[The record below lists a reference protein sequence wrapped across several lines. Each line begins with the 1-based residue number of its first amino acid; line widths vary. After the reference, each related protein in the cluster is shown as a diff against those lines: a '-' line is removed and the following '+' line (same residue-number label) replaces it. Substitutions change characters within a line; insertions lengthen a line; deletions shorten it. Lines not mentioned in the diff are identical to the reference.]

1 MVLYMAGTICFGVLA
16 ETWID
21 PDTGFK
27 WTYRLEGDT
36 AAIYGGIYCAIS
48 PSPTGTLTIPS
59 RLGGRPVTII
69 GAGSFCDCSGL
80 TSVTIPKGVTI
91 IGQNAFSGC
100 SGLTS
105 VTIPDSVTS
114 IMGSAFEGCS
124 GLTNVVIGIGVT
136 SIDNSAFSGCSGLT
150 SVTIPDSVT
159 SIWGYAFKGCSG
171 LTSVT
176 IPDSVTIIGGYAFE
190 GCSGLTSVTI
200 PDSVTSI
207 GGHAF
212 LGCNGLEDDNGFVV
226 LNGVVHEYFGVDGD
240 VTIPDGVVS
249 INDSA
254 FSDHKGLTSVTIPD
268 SVTSIGDSAFWG
280 CSGLTGI
287 FIPNSVMSIGNAA
300 FDNCDGLSQII
311 IPNSVTNIGYGA
323 FSDCVGLTN
332 VIISEGVSI
341 IGCFAFG
348 GCLNL
353 SSLIIPNSVTNIDS
367 GAFSQCDLEHVS
379 ISSNVFFISDT
390 AFYYKCNSLMSYDVS
405 PDNPNYM
412 SKNGLLLSKDGTKI
426 IGSSINGD
434 VVIPEG
440 VASISTWPTFYYVE
454 NMTSL
459 SIPSSVTE
467 IDFEYFYT
475 CSSLTSIVV
484 AADNPTYLSSCGH
497 LLSKDGATLM
507 VGVNGNGEIP
517 NGVRDISPSAFRGRY
532 LSSVTI
538 PDSVTNIGKYAFFN
552 CANLSSIVFEGN
564 APSVVNTSF
573 KNVSNSCCIKVRFGS
588 VGWAV
593 DIPGEWQGVPI
604 DYTVPVLKFNANG
617 GILGETVH
625 VSDGGMVGE
634 LPVPMR
640 TGYAFAGWFT
650 GAVDGDKIE
659 PGRLLDRS
667 VRVYAHWMPNQYEV
681 TFDANGGEGGM
692 SVTQDFNTLLNPPVV
707 TREHYQFL
715 GWSPEAPTVIPASNM
730 TYTAQWK
737 CDWDFV
743 ELDDGTLAITG
754 VTTNLG
760 ENVVIPDEIDGK
772 PVRRIARIE
781 FGNCG
786 GLRNLTIPDCTT
798 EFLCGVPGLLQVKF
812 DSAFDTTSTI
822 DDAGNVANVSGVVA
836 AYQKASASPWE
847 FSDPLTG
854 KKYSWSESNSTY
866 AYFGQ
871 MYMTVGKTYVF
882 GANFDDNAYVKV
894 DGNVLIRTSTS
905 ESVFSNSSTVYVG
918 KYLCGETG
926 WHDVEFRLGDISG
939 AKGGW
944 GSTGKRWSDDFGL
957 GYRDDGGTTTTQS
970 QWKKLL
976 DAGDGTLFRCFGV
989 GGGFVGCEGLKSI
1002 TMPWH
1007 LLSSMT
1013 ELFPD
1018 AYTNIESIV
1027 LTGDAVSVPT
1037 NAFAGCSS
1045 LRELVLPACVADI
1058 GAAAFRNCR
1067 GLIELEIPNGVT
1079 NIGSYAFYGCSG
1091 LTSVTIP
1098 EGVENIC
1105 DYAFRDCRSL
1115 IVAYVPERLRGKL
1128 SANVFEG
1135 CHSDF
1140 AIFYYPYTMRDG
1152 GAASWR
1158 VDPDNLHGDDEQSL
1172 RSGAIGNEEESLLEM
1187 TVPRAGRLS
1196 FWWKASSEHDGDSV
1210 FDGAYL
1216 TIDDKPVGG
1225 LDADSYAL
1233 WGVAVG
1239 GETGWT
1245 NVVLDIVGKGPHKI
1259 RWTYRKDEVD
1269 EGSVGD
1275 DCVWVSGIEFDPE
1288 PFSFAECLND
1298 AELSVTTEGDL
1309 PWGRIQEAAQSH
1321 DGVASLRSGAIGND
1335 QSSTLKI
1342 QVDGAGELSFWWK
1355 VSSERTVRNKRHDGC
1370 SFLVDGTEKLY
1381 MDGTT
1386 NDWQMVMVTI
1396 EGDGAHELT
1405 WTYQKDA
1412 SDNNE
1417 VGEDCAWLD
1426 EVVWVPHID
1435 PIPVVALDA
1444 TPDVVTNAIDFA
1456 GFADAAVKAAIG
1468 GSAAEYN
1475 AFKTWADGVKGVTG
1489 DALAG
1494 EAAVVANEHA
1504 AAAYLLG
1511 AERLFEYEPTVEIGE
1526 LSIGEGEN
1534 AGTTAMAVVVT
1545 VKDGEMVVAV
1555 DAEKVA
1561 AMFEATSD
1569 LGDWT
1574 GVAKLMS
1581 TVTTTGIDANGKMT
1595 FVVTPGDG
1603 TASRAFLRIRR

>member
-1 MVLYMAGTICFGVLA
+1 MCKGMSSRQYGLSVSNPGSETTVGCRLFANFKVLPQLKEWSHLAVTYDGRFVNAYLNGSCVGTVNATYKFDKGEEDLFIGSDPPGVTEYLDGALDDLCIYNRALSINEITALYVRGAMGGTPSRYSVDYASEIVPPLVVREGYTFTGWSPEVDTTVPASNVTYTAQWRINQYTVTFDADGGEGGASMTQDFGTPLEAPNVTREQHVFIGWSPSVPAMVPASNA
-16 ETWID
+16 
-21 PDTGFK
+21 
-27 WTYRLEGDT
+27 TYR
-36 AAIYGGIYCAIS
+36 AQWRI
-48 PSPTGTLTIPS
+48 
-59 RLGGRPVTII
+59 
-69 GAGSFCDCSGL
+69 
-80 TSVTIPKGVTI
+80 
-91 IGQNAFSGC
+91 
-100 SGLTS
+100 
-105 VTIPDSVTS
+105 
-114 IMGSAFEGCS
+114 
-124 GLTNVVIGIGVT
+124 
-136 SIDNSAFSGCSGLT
+136 
-150 SVTIPDSVT
+150 
-159 SIWGYAFKGCSG
+159 
-171 LTSVT
+171 
-176 IPDSVTIIGGYAFE
+176 
-190 GCSGLTSVTI
+190 
-200 PDSVTSI
+200 
-207 GGHAF
+207 
-212 LGCNGLEDDNGFVV
+212 
-226 LNGVVHEYFGVDGD
+226 
-240 VTIPDGVVS
+240 
-249 INDSA
+249 
-254 FSDHKGLTSVTIPD
+254 
-268 SVTSIGDSAFWG
+268 
-280 CSGLTGI
+280 
-287 FIPNSVMSIGNAA
+287 
-300 FDNCDGLSQII
+300 
-311 IPNSVTNIGYGA
+311 
-323 FSDCVGLTN
+323 
-332 VIISEGVSI
+332 
-341 IGCFAFG
+341 
-348 GCLNL
+348 
-353 SSLIIPNSVTNIDS
+353 
-367 GAFSQCDLEHVS
+367 
-379 ISSNVFFISDT
+379 
-390 AFYYKCNSLMSYDVS
+390 
-405 PDNPNYM
+405 
-412 SKNGLLLSKDGTKI
+412 
-426 IGSSINGD
+426 
-434 VVIPEG
+434 
-440 VASISTWPTFYYVE
+440 
-454 NMTSL
+454 
-459 SIPSSVTE
+459 
-467 IDFEYFYT
+467 
-475 CSSLTSIVV
+475 
-484 AADNPTYLSSCGH
+484 
-497 LLSKDGATLM
+497 
-507 VGVNGNGEIP
+507 
-517 NGVRDISPSAFRGRY
+517 
-532 LSSVTI
+532 
-538 PDSVTNIGKYAFFN
+538 
-552 CANLSSIVFEGN
+552 
-564 APSVVNTSF
+564 
-573 KNVSNSCCIKVRFGS
+573 
-588 VGWAV
+588 
-593 DIPGEWQGVPI
+593 
-604 DYTVPVLKFNANG
+604 
-617 GILGETVH
+617 
-625 VSDGGMVGE
+625 
-634 LPVPMR
+634 
-640 TGYAFAGWFT
+640 
-650 GAVDGDKIE
+650 
-659 PGRLLDRS
+659 
-667 VRVYAHWMPNQYEV
+667 NQYEV
-681 TFDANGGEGGM
+681 AFDAKGGVGGLTNKQDYASEIVSPEVTREGYTFIGWEPEVDVTVPASNATYTAQWRINQYTVTFDTNGGEGGM
-692 SVTQDFNTLLNPPVV
+692 SVTQDFNTPLNPPVV

-715 GWSPEAPTVIPASNM
+715 GWSPEAPAVIPASNI
-730 TYTAQWK
+730 TYSAQWK

-1098 EGVENIC
+1098 EGVENIG

-1135 CHSDF
+1135 CHSEF

-1152 GAASWR
+1152 GATSWR

-1172 RSGAIGNEEESLLEM
+1172 RSGAIGNEEESWLEM

-1216 TIDDKPVGG
+1216 TIDDEPVGG

-1574 GVAKLMS
+1574 GAAKLMP